1 MKNHYFI
8 LMAFQTHMTFQNYI
22 FEIIEWSFQ
31 CNYWCFQVSKRM
43 QKPLEIHLK
52 VAYMA
57 ALLKS
62 DSSSGQQT
70 ET

>member
-1 MKNHYFI
+1 
-8 LMAFQTHMTFQNYI
+8 MAFQTHMTFQNYI

-31 CNYWCFQVSKRM
+31 CNYWCFEVSKRM
-43 QKPLEIHLK
+43 LKPLEVHLK

-62 DSSSGQQT
+62 DSSSDQQT